1 MQISREEFERLALEQ
16 LDLIDRMARSM
27 TRDSAEAEDLVQET
41 FVRAVRAWP
50 SFDLREHG
58 IRPWLVRILHNLH
71 VSRRVRESKQPQ
83 SASDPDLERA
93 ANAVNGSESSEL
105 EKWESNEE
113 LRQAM
118 GELPAELRAA
128 LNLWA
133 VEGFSYQE
141 MADAFG
147 IPIGT
152 VMSRLHRAKRLLRE
166 AYNHRMRPEPRIDS
180 RGQSYRKDAPARP

>member
-1 MQISREEFERLALEQ
+1 MRVSRAEFERLALEQ
-16 LDLIDRMARSM
+16 FDLIDRLARSM

-50 SFDLREHG
+50 TFDLREHG

-71 VSRRVRESKQPQ
+71 VTRRMREARQPT
-83 SASDPDLERA
+83 SASDADLDA
-93 ANAVNGSESSEL
+93 AAEL
-105 EKWESNEE
+105 VEPGWSKLEQWEASEE

-118 GELPAELRAA
+118 ATLPPELRAA
-128 LNLWA
+128 LDLWA
-133 VEGFSYQE
+133 VEGFTYQE
-141 MADAFG
+141 MAEAFE

-166 AYNHRMRPEPRIDS
+166 AYERRTGIVERPA
-180 RGQSYRKDAPARP
+180 SYRKDAPARP